1 MWVRFLLVL
10 PKKAVQI
17 FQEEYNTHMFN
28 EVIKVKTMNQKQ
40 EISVVEFEK
49 KVEIEA
55 ANLMYFDYM
64 KREEAFAK
72 AKSFVSEKYQIQTMR

>member
-1 MWVRFLLVL
+1 
-10 PKKAVQI
+10 
-17 FQEEYNTHMFN
+17 MFN
-28 EVIKVKTMNQKQ
+28 KLIKVKTMNQKQ

>member
-1 MWVRFLLVL
+1 
-10 PKKAVQI
+10 
-17 FQEEYNTHMFN
+17 MFN
-28 EVIKVKTMNQKQ
+28 ETMKVKTMNQKQ

-64 KREEAFAK
+64 KKEEAFAK
-72 AKSFVSEKYQIQTMR
+72 AKSYVSENYQVKTKG

>member
-1 MWVRFLLVL
+1 
-10 PKKAVQI
+10 
-17 FQEEYNTHMFN
+17 MFN

-55 ANLMYFDYM
+55 ANLMHFDYM

>member
-1 MWVRFLLVL
+1 
-10 PKKAVQI
+10 
-17 FQEEYNTHMFN
+17 MFN